1 MSLHELTPAHTEEPD
16 ARRASRMPGHIPGEP
31 GVWVFIFGD
40 LMVFCLLF
48 GVFVFYRAQD
58 VELFAQSQ
66 ATLNQHYGAFNTLLL
81 LASSWFVVM
90 GVDAARGARRA
101 LAPPLFAGAFLC
113 GVGFGVV
120 KFLEYGEKIGA
131 GITLTT
137 NDFYMYYYMLTGLH
151 FVHVVIGL
159 GVLAAMWLRVR
170 RPAADAG
177 DRRMLESGASYW
189 HMVDLLWIVLFPLIY
204 LVK

>member
-1 MSLHELTPAHTEEPD
+1 MGLHELTQTVD
-16 ARRASRMPGHIPGEP
+16 AATGDRRTDRMPGHVPGEP

-66 ATLNQHYGAFNTLLL
+66 ATLNQGYGAFNTLLL

-90 GVDAARGARRA
+90 GVDAARTARRA
-101 LAPPLFAGAFLC
+101 MAAPLLAGAFAC

-120 KFLEYGEKIGA
+120 KFLEYGEKVRA

-151 FVHVVIGL
+151 FVHVLIGL
-159 GVLAAMWLRVR
+159 GVLAVMWLRVR
-170 RPAADAG
+170 RLDAGSG